1 MAISDERLARGLG
14 WFSLGLGLPP
24 VTVPRAFA
32 RALGT
37 SGDGD
42 SRAVARLVGA
52 RELAVAAG
60 LLAQPRRGAWLW
72 ARVAGD
78 LMDLALVGGALARG
92 APGRGRLA
100 ATLAALVG
108 ITAVDLYGARRLSGR
123 SQEGRTMDVRAAIT
137 INRPPEQV
145 YGFWRDFTNFP
156 RFMHHL
162 KEVRALDA
170 RRSHW
175 VANAPAGQDVAWDAE
190 ITDDQP
196 NTLIAWRS
204 LPGSA
209 VPNGGTVRFA
219 PAPGGRGTEV
229 RVALDYDPPGGAIGK
244 AVAALF
250 GEEPGQQVRDDLRA
264 LKQVLETGEVVHS
277 EASIHGRPH
286 PARPPERRPADAAAA
301 RPAR

>member
-1 MAISDERLARGLG
+1 MASSDERLARGLG

-24 VTVPRAFA
+24 ITAPRAFA
-32 RALGT
+32 RAIGA

-42 SRAVARLVGA
+42 SRVIVRLVGV

-60 LLAQPRRGAWLW
+60 LLAQPRQGAWLW

-78 LMDLALVGGALARG
+78 MMDLALVGGALVRG
-92 APGRGRLA
+92 APGRRRLVA
-100 ATLAALVG
+100 SLVALIG

-123 SQEGRTMDVRAAIT
+123 PKEGRTMDVRAAIT
-137 INRPPEQV
+137 INQPPEQV
-145 YGFWRDFTNFP
+145 YRFWHDFTNFP

-162 KEVRALDA
+162 KEVRSLDT

-175 VANAPAGQDVAWDAE
+175 VANAPVGQDVAWDAE

-196 NTLIAWRS
+196 DTLIAWRS
-204 LPGSA
+204 LPGA
-209 VPNGGTVRFA
+209 KVPNGGTVRFT
-219 PAPGGRGTEV
+219 PAPGDRGTEV
-229 RVALDYDPPGGAIGK
+229 RVELDYDPPGGALGK
-244 AVAALF
+244 SVAALF

-286 PARPPERRPADAAAA
+286 PAQPPER
-301 RPAR
+301 